1 MINKKTALS
10 TSIILALGLSMPA
23 FAETKAAEGAT
34 TEDGT
39 VVEIECVPQTEVDLM
54 TAEAKANLTL
64 PICEVEVEE
73 KKVTEEKVTEEK
85 APEEPKVEVA
95 Q

>member
-1 MINKKTALS
+1 MTIKKTALS
-10 TSIILALGLSMPA
+10 TSIILALGLSIPA

-34 TEDGT
+34 AADGT

-54 TAEAKANLTL
+54 TAEDKAKLTL
-64 PICEVEVEE
+64 PVCEAEAGAED
-73 KKVTEEKVTEEK
+73 
-85 APEEPKVEVA
+85 AAAEEPKAPA